1 MNSAIKTRGTVVS
14 PKVLFN
20 FFDNVGEELALWPLI
35 FAHASPET
43 CALVE
48 MW

>member
-14 PKVLFN
+14 PKLSFN
-20 FFDNVGEELALWPLI
+20 FFDSFGEVLALWPLI

-43 CALVE
+43 CALAE
-48 MW
+48 IW

>member
-14 PKVLFN
+14 PKLSLN
-20 FFDNVGEELALWPLI
+20 FFDSFGGAPAFWPLI

-43 CALVE
+43 CALAE
-48 MW
+48 IW